1 MKFSLSEDESFLTDP
16 INKWIINEI
25 DNLNKKRRGV
35 HKKDKQRLHFRVVKK
50 SLYSVV
56 GENRYGIIKEVGATN
71 SKVLAEYICLNS
83 NINGHHTLMKKY
95 FKLLDASLPM
105 GSPSNLDY
113 NFDIE
118 EAKVSEPSVANAD
131 DILDEVFDSFVS
143 KNFGDEAKAR
153 LPARKWIKK

>member
-1 MKFSLSEDESFLTDP
+1 M
-16 INKWIINEI
+16 
-25 DNLNKKRRGV
+25 
-35 HKKDKQRLHFRVVKK
+35 KK

-56 GENRYGIIKEVGATN
+56 GENRHGIIKEVGATN

-105 GSPSNLDY
+105 GSQSNVDG

-118 EAKVSEPSVANAD
+118 EAKVSEPSDANVD

-153 LPARKWIKK
+153 LLARKWIKK